1 MVNENKLLFVT
12 SRNILTTSGELRL
25 IKNRAE
31 ALYKYY
37 HIASDFLVWQSK
49 KRIISE
55 KRETIS
61 AGGDFYAVVLSVS
74 NIPASYWKFK
84 RKLNELL
91 NKNQYSAVIL
101 SGVGMPLFIRYIQSN
116 YNKIVGVDIH
126 GSSED
131 IILLSRGRTIL
142 SKIKSR
148 LVFSVDYYPLKR
160 NMRFADYCFVVTK
173 ELRDYVC
180 ERFDTTDRTKFIIAP
195 CATDNSHFDKKE
207 YEKNRQKYREK
218 YGLDDSIPVFVY
230 SGGVSQWQCIE
241 ETLQLFTRILEYIP
255 NARLLFFSHRV
266 DYFKRLTNREEIIL
280 DSYAPDELGNALC
293 AADFA
298 FLLREDCV
306 TNNVAFP
313 NKYLEYVKSGLKII
327 TTPYLHEIADQ
338 INKFKIGF
346 LYDMKGSIDRIVNYI
361 ETVSRD
367 VNEDNINQVLALN
380 SFENTL
386 RVLKD
391 GFV

>member
-1 MVNENKLLFVT
+1 MANENKILFVT
-12 SRNILTTSGELRL
+12 NRNILTTSGELRL

-37 HIASDFLVWQSK
+37 HIASDFLVCQSRE
-49 KRIISE
+49 RINSE
-55 KRETIS
+55 KRESIS
-61 AGGDFYAVVLSVS
+61 AGGDFYTIPLSVV
-74 NIPASYWKFK
+74 NILASYSKLK

-91 NKNQYSAVIL
+91 NKNHYSAVIL
-101 SGVGMPLFIRYIQSN
+101 SGVGMPSFIRCIQSN
-116 YNKIVGVDIH
+116 YKMIVGVDIH

-131 IILLSRGRTIL
+131 IILLSRGGTII

-148 LVFSVDYYPLKR
+148 LVFSVDYYSLKR

-173 ELRDYVC
+173 ELRDYVR
-180 ERFDTTDRTKFIIAP
+180 ERFHTTDRTKFIISP

-207 YEKNRQKYREK
+207 YEKNRREYRAK
-218 YGLDDSIPVFVY
+218 YGLDDNIPVFVY
-230 SGGVSQWQCIE
+230 SGGVSRWQCIE
-241 ETLQLFTRILEYIP
+241 ETLRLFTQISENIP
-255 NARLLFFSHRV
+255 NARLLVFSHRL
-266 DYFKRLTNREEIIL
+266 DYIKQLTNCSGIIF
-280 DSYAPDELGNALC
+280 DSYTPDELGNALC

-338 INKFKIGF
+338 IKKYKIGY
-346 LYDMKGSIDRIVNYI
+346 LYDMRGSIDRIVNYI
-361 ETVSRD
+361 ETAQHD
-367 VNEDNINQVLALN
+367 INEDTVNTVLAQN

-391 GFV
+391 GF